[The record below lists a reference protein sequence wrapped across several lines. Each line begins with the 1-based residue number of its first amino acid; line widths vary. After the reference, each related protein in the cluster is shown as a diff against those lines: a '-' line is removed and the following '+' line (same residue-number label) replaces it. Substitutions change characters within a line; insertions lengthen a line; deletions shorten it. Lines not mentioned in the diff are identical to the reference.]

1 MRLNRLIACLCVVT
15 LLAPL
20 TVTLC
25 HAGDSS
31 SYWSNLVHQEN
42 SITASLLYIPY
53 LIFMVPVRV
62 IDGVI
67 DPKPTSQATVPPA
80 AHKVAP

>member
-1 MRLNRLIACLCVVT
+1 MRFNRLIACLCVVA

-31 SYWSNLVHQEN
+31 AYWSNLVHQEN

-53 LIFMVPVRV
+53 LILMPVVRV
-62 IDGVI
+62 IDGI
-67 DPKPTSQATVPPA
+67 ADPKPTSRATVPPA